1 MKEPPMVE
9 LILKDF
15 HLHKK
20 FVVGYGI
27 IFAIYMAIFHSR
39 ANNPG
44 AVPIFGAFLYA
55 IIPLLVFTREDKFK
69 AAAFN
74 LSLPVTRKEFLQA
87 RFVSGW
93 LVMLV
98 LYAGT
103 SLLTVAVPGTK
114 LGFSAIFQAKVVL
127 TVLFFMAI
135 VFGLLMTLVVAFGWT
150 GMLVFLVF
158 LQVLGIVL
166 ILLVNLFRPALRT
179 AIQGTG
185 AFLGSVQSG
194 LGPVGSAIALL
205 VVLLLFSYGSF
216 RLSLYLYQRKDV

>member
-1 MKEPPMVE
+1 MYRLM
-9 LILKDF
+9 LKDF
-15 HLHKK
+15 RLHKK

-27 IFAIYMAIFHSR
+27 AFVIYMAIFHSR

-44 AVPIFGAFLYA
+44 VVSIFGAFLYA

-98 LYAGT
+98 IYAGT
-103 SLLTVAVPGTK
+103 SLLTIAIPGTK
-114 LGFSAIFQAKVVL
+114 LGLSAIFQVKLVL
-127 TVLFFMAI
+127 LVIFFMAV
-135 VFGLLMTLVVAFGWT
+135 VFGLLMPLVVALGWT
-150 GMLVFLVF
+150 GMIAFLVF
-158 LQVLGIVL
+158 IQVLGIVL
-166 ILLVNLFRPALRT
+166 LLLANLFRPAISA
-179 AIQGTG
+179 AIREIGG
-185 AFLGSVQSG
+185 FLGSVQSG

-216 RLSLYLYQRKDV
+216 RLSLYLYQSKDV

>member
-1 MKEPPMVE
+1 MYRLM
-9 LILKDF
+9 LKDLR
-15 HLHKK
+15 LHKR
-20 FVVGYGI
+20 FVVGFGI
-27 IFAIYMAIFHSR
+27 AYVIYMAIFHSR

-44 AVPIFGAFLYA
+44 AVSIFGAFLYA
-55 IIPLLVFTREDKFK
+55 IIPLLIFTREDKFK

-87 RFVSGW
+87 RYVLGW

-103 SLLTVAVPGTK
+103 SLLTIAVPGTK
-114 LGFSAIFQAKVVL
+114 LGLSAIFQVKLVL
-127 TVLFFMAI
+127 LVIFFMAV
-135 VFGLLMTLVVAFGWT
+135 VFGLLMPLVVAFGFA
-150 GMLVFLVF
+150 GMIVFLVF
-158 LQVLGIVL
+158 IQVLGIVS
-166 ILLVNLFRPALRT
+166 ILLANLFQPAIRT
-179 AIQGTG
+179 AIQGMG

-205 VVLLLFSYGSF
+205 VALLLFSYGSF